1 MREDV
6 LLLCV
11 FGKKVSHLENV
22 MGLCMMGVLVDLV
35 FYCRRVFREF
45 RVDWVF
51 RKELGFC
58 QGFESQGFTR
68 EYQDFKT
75 H

>member
-1 MREDV
+1 
-6 LLLCV
+6 
-11 FGKKVSHLENV
+11 